1 MPVRWFSWL
10 RCCLP
15 PSLNAP
21 SSIPRD
27 HRVQVRTDFPMCV
40 LGFPHVCTCAVLNPD
55 THANPCLD
63 HHFYRELSKARMNT
77 LAPGSFGD
85 QQNSSSPDKGETIGS
100 RRGDSGHRQTLACPF
115 TEHCPHVPVSH
126 GKTGGQHKPTRSPSR
141 WLSACC
147 SALCQYRSRVL
158 PAQLGLSMAYC
169 YHSMCIRDR
178 QDVAVSPN
186 PRHVTLQIWAAPV
199 HPWGN
204 PVLLL
209 RGGRGSDADSSSS
222 D

>member
-1 MPVRWFSWL
+1 M
-10 RCCLP
+10 P

-115 TEHCPHVPVSH
+115 TAPMF
-126 GKTGGQHKPTRSPSR
+126 
-141 WLSACC
+141 LSAMGKLVA
-147 SALCQYRSRVL
+147 STNPHALPPAGYL
-158 PAQLGLSMAYC
+158 PVARLCASIDHESYLLS
-169 YHSMCIRDR
+169 
-178 QDVAVSPN
+178 
-186 PRHVTLQIWAAPV
+186 
-199 HPWGN
+199 WG
-204 PVLLL
+204 
-209 RGGRGSDADSSSS
+209 
-222 D
+222 